1 MPACLPRVD
10 MHHRGQRAREG
21 GTGRVAQGEWHGRQW
36 WCCLIE
42 RTLDKW
48 RRFQHRLSGP
58 VGRAGASA
66 HISGL
71 RTTTCG
77 QSGLF
82 SKHLWPTHHDLWAE
96 RALQHTSLAYVPRP
110 VGRAG
115 SSAHISGLRTTT
127 CGQSGR
133 FRTHLWPTHHA
144 AHLWSLSLKPEACY
158 YEL

>member
-1 MPACLPRVD
+1 MGHEEKAQGEWHREGGTGRVAWGGWNREGGTGRVAQGGRHEESG
-10 MHHRGQRAREG
+10 MGRVEQGEWHREG

-77 QSGLF
+77 QSG
-82 SKHLWPTHHDLWAE
+82 
-96 RALQHTSLAYVPRP
+96 
-110 VGRAG
+110 
-115 SSAHISGLRTTT
+115 
-127 CGQSGR
+127 R